1 MNPIRSVK
9 NTNSFLE
16 VKKYF
21 FIIIGL
27 LINAFAWVGFLIPSE
42 IVGGGV
48 SGLATVIYYLSDFP
62 VGVSMLLINSVLVVA
77 AIKILGFRVAIAS
90 VFGIL
95 TISGFF
101 LILPLY
107 ITEPIVNDRFMSAL
121 LGGGIGGTGIAITF
135 INGGSSG
142 GTDFIALMVN
152 KYRNISPGRII
163 LYLDLVIIASA
174 YFVSYDIETVV
185 YGYVTM
191 GVFAYT
197 LDLLLDGNKQS
208 YQLTVISNKS
218 HEIANLITEEVGRG
232 VTMIN
237 GIGWYS
243 QKDVN
248 VLIIIIRKR
257 DIPGVFS
264 VLKNVDN
271 NAFITQAKVSAV
283 FGTGFDRIKL

>member
-27 LINAFAWVGFLIPSE
+27 LINAFAWVGFLIPSK

-48 SGLATVIYYLSDFP
+48 SGMATVIYYLSDFP
-62 VGVSMLLINSVLVVA
+62 VGVSILLINSVLIVA
-77 AIKILGFRVAIAS
+77 VIKILGFRVAITS

-95 TISGFF
+95 TISAFF

-121 LGGGIGGTGIAITF
+121 LGGGIGGTGIAIAF

-142 GTDFIALMVN
+142 GTDLIALMVN
-152 KYRNISPGRII
+152 KYRNISPGRIL

-185 YGYVTM
+185 YGYVSM

-208 YQLTVISNKS
+208 YQLTIMSNKS

-232 VTMIN
+232 VTMVN

-257 DIPGVFS
+257 DIPRVFS

>member
-121 LGGGIGGTGIAITF
+121 LGGGIGGTGIAIVF

>member
-1 MNPIRSVK
+1 MNPIRSVQ
-9 NTNSFLE
+9 NTNIFRE
-16 VKKYF
+16 VKRYF

-48 SGLATVIYYLSDFP
+48 SGLAAVIYYLTDFP
-62 VGVSMLLINSVLVVA
+62 VGVSILLINTVLVAA
-77 AIKILGFRVAIAS
+77 AIKILGFRVAITS

-95 TISGFF
+95 TISAFF

-107 ITEPIVNDRFMSAL
+107 MTEPIVKDRFMSAL
-121 LGGGIGGTGIAITF
+121 LGGGIGGVGIAIAF

-142 GTDFIALMVN
+142 GTDLIALMVN
-152 KYRNISPGRII
+152 KYKNISPGRVI
-163 LYLDLVIIASA
+163 LYLDIFIIASV
-174 YFVSYDIETVV
+174 YFVSYNIETVV

-208 YQLTVISNKS
+208 YQLTVMSYKS

-232 VTMIN
+232 VTMIK
-237 GIGWYS
+237 GTGWYS
-243 QKDVN
+243 QKDMN

-257 DIPGVFS
+257 DIPKVFS
-264 VLKNVDN
+264 ILKGVDT

-283 FGTGFDRIKL
+283 FGTGFEQIKL